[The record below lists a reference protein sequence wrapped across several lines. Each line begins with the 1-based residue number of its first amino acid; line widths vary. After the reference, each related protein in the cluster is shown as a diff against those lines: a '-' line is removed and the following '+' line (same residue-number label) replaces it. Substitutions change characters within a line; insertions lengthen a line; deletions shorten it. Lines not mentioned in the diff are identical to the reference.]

1 MDNEYLPR
9 LIERE
14 MDDQLHSSGCV
25 MVKGPKFC
33 GKSRTCERF
42 ASSKTELKTTN
53 AINLIKADP
62 TLALLGEAP
71 HLIDEWQKVP
81 EIWNLIRGGLDK
93 NYGFCAYILTGST
106 TPVDPKKIE
115 HSGAGRISEIT
126 MRPMSLFESGDSDG
140 KVSLR
145 SLFEKGWQKESTV
158 LPYEDGF
165 SLSDLAFLL
174 CRGGW
179 PISVKADKKY
189 ARLATKN
196 YYSGLFRVENES
208 DEFSSFLRD
217 KNTDLLLSVLRCYA
231 RNIST
236 QAKVTSMVSDIL
248 SRGDRAKLDTDTF
261 LKYKKTLENL
271 FIIFELPAWNFPL
284 RSSVSVRVAPTHH
297 FFDPS
302 IALASLDVS
311 PSDLLNDPRSLGLF
325 FEDMAI
331 RDLSVYSSALGGKLK
346 HYRDS
351 TGREVDAILELENGE
366 YAAIEIKLGSEEGI
380 HSGVSSLLSFSSLLE
395 KAGQKKP
402 KFSMVLTSH
411 GQCSISEEGVY
422 IVSINH
428 LRD

>member
-1 MDNEYLPR
+1 MDNDYLPR

-25 MVKGPKFC
+25 LVKGPKFC

-42 ASSKTELKTTN
+42 ASSKTELKTS
-53 AINLIKADP
+53 AVIDLIKADP
-62 TLALLGEAP
+62 TLALNGETP

-81 EIWNLIRGGLDK
+81 EIWNLIRDRLDK
-93 NYGFCAYILTGST
+93 NYQFGSYILTGST
-106 TPVDPKKIE
+106 TPVSPEKIE
-115 HSGAGRISEIT
+115 HSGAGRISEVA

-145 SLFEKGWQKESTV
+145 SLFEVGWKKENAV
-158 LPYEDGF
+158 MPYEDAF

-179 PISVKADKKY
+179 PIAVKAGRKY
-189 ARLATKN
+189 ARLVTKN

-208 DEFSSFLRD
+208 DEFASFLRD
-217 KNTDLLLSVLRCYA
+217 KDIDLLQAVLRCYA
-231 RNIST
+231 RNVST
-236 QAKVTSMVSDIL
+236 QAKVTSMVKDIL
-248 SRGDRAKLDTDTF
+248 ERGDRAKLDSDTF
-261 LKYKKTLENL
+261 LKYKKTLEDL
-271 FIIFELPAWNFPL
+271 FIIYELPAWNFSL

-311 PSDLLNDPRSLGLF
+311 PSDLLNDLNSMGLF
-325 FEDMAI
+325 FEDMAV
-331 RDLSVYSSALGGKLK
+331 RDLLVYSSALGGKLK

-351 TGREVDAILELENGE
+351 LGREVDAILELENGE

-380 HSGVSSLLSFSSLLE
+380 ASGVSSLVSFSSLLE
-395 KAGQKKP
+395 KAGQRRP

-411 GQCSISEEGVY
+411 GQCSLSEEGVY